1 MEENEEFWN
10 LASQAITNQTLPRLQ
25 ERSCCPELNE
35 IITEDSLLQHM
46 NITTMYSLIN
56 LIK

>member
-10 LASQAITNQTLPRLQ
+10 LASQTITNLTLRRLQ
-25 ERSCCPELNE
+25 ERSCCPELIE

-46 NITTMYSLIN
+46 NITIMYSLIN